1 MSHHLVFRHSETTSL
16 GAGNWFLGIV
26 FTLLEVDR
34 QHVQLDH
41 HIAAVQ
47 LIVTASNTGE
57 VRTREGQRG
66 TSYRISNLLSK
77 FLSILGTGLSS
88 AIVMVLRSTGQV
100 CCLLSHSTIQSA
112 QKACSH
118 LTQSSLSDSLST
130 INTHSGARRGS
141 SSTALQIGQINSSST
156 DPSNLLTS

>member
-1 MSHHLVFRHSETTSL
+1 MRPHPCEQGT
-16 GAGNWFLGIV
+16 GFLGLCSHCWRWIASTSSLTT
-26 FTLLEVDR
+26 TLQPYSSLS
-34 QHVQLDH
+34 QL
-41 HIAAVQ
+41 VRR
-47 LIVTASNTGE
+47 GE
-57 VRTREGQRG
+57 VRTREGQTG